1 MQIHSQRCACPVT
14 NALTYTHNLAR
25 VLNATDTVVD
35 LAYEWR
41 PDLWPWLSLPP
52 SHPVL
57 VEKYQ
62 YFATMTASWAMG
74 TFSPKTYTALTMFE
88 WQCTADALGS
98 EYPTQ
103 ARCEN
108 WTETSEMGFKLNVS
122 NAQGKLLYTSRGQ
135 GFAFRDRDFQQWR
148 EKSRRSAL
156 QARHVLAV
164 DPIDP
169 GKAGLG
175 DQGHSFVSNVIDRV
189 GKPTLYACVPKHGGF
204 YPQHPFH
211 TGSGDHV
218 NAAQLL
224 DCALQATHV
233 FAGDGK
239 PWTDPLICIG
249 GQAHFQRYVE
259 LDVPFEIT
267 LDEPVGDSA
276 QLRLSQAG
284 RDNVLLRLDFQ
295 PATS

>member
-1 MQIHSQRCACPVT
+1 MT
-14 NALTYTHNLAR
+14 NALTYTDNLAR
-25 VLNATDTVVD
+25 VVHATDTLVD
-35 LAYEWR
+35 LSFDWR

-74 TFSPKTYTALTMFE
+74 TFSPETYTALTMFE
-88 WQCTADALGS
+88 WQCSALALGQR
-98 EYPTQ
+98 YPTH
-103 ARCEN
+103 ARYEN
-108 WTETSEMGFKLNVS
+108 WTENGDMGFTLTVTDE
-122 NAQGKLLYTSRGQ
+122 QGQTLYSTRGQ

-148 EKSRRSAL
+148 EKSRRSAQ
-156 QARHVLAV
+156 QARHVLQV
-164 DPIDP
+164 EPVDP

-175 DQGHSFVSNVIDRV
+175 PQGHSFVTEVVDRV
-189 GKPTLYACVPKHGGF
+189 GKPTVYARVPKHGGF
-204 YPQHPFH
+204 YPEHPFH

-224 DCALQATHV
+224 DCALQAVHV

-239 PWTDPLICIG
+239 LWTQPMLCTG
-249 GQAHFQRYVE
+249 GQAQFRRYVE

-267 LDEPVGDSA
+267 LDALHSDSA
-276 QLRLSQAG
+276 DLHLSQAG
-284 RDNVLLRLDFQ
+284 RDNVLLSLTLQ
-295 PATS
+295 PPAN